1 MDMRASGNRQ
11 RGFSLVEL
19 MVTVAII
26 AVIGVIAAPA
36 LNLYIPRY
44 RVDNASKVVASEMQ
58 LARMRAISKNLPQI
72 VTVDTD
78 AQTIVLAQINA
89 DDTTTAVNTLSFEGS
104 SGVPNF
110 PGVSIGRIA
119 DTGLPPDAPVDE
131 ETAAAAF
138 GVPGGTEV
146 FPTITFLQN
155 GLSNRSG
162 QIYLIPS
169 GDLTNSRADR
179 TRAIQVLRAG
189 MVRRFKYD
197 DSVWKEY

>member
-1 MDMRASGNRQ
+1 MSMRASGNRQ
-11 RGFSLVEL
+11 GGFSLVEL

-26 AVIGVIAAPA
+26 AVIGVIAVPA
-36 LNLYIPRY
+36 LNLYIPKY
-44 RVDNASKVVASEMQ
+44 RTDNAAKVVASEMQ

-72 VTVDTD
+72 VTVDTA

-89 DDTTTAVNTLSFEGS
+89 DASLTTVNTLSFEGS
-104 SGVPNF
+104 SGVPTF
-110 PGVSIGRIA
+110 AGVSIGRIA
-119 DTGLPPDAPVDE
+119 DTGLPADAPVAE
-131 ETAAAAF
+131 QAAAAAF
-138 GVPGGTEV
+138 GVPGGLGV
-146 FPTITFLQN
+146 FPSITFLQN

-179 TRAIQVLRAG
+179 TRAVQVLRAG

-197 DSVWKEY
+197 GSVWKEY